1 MGSYAHLSGKGVSSP
16 RTDAVLGSFEG
27 AYKDDL
33 WAPW

>member
-1 MGSYAHLSGKGVSSP
+1 MGSYAHLGGKGVSSP

-33 WAPW
+33 GAPW